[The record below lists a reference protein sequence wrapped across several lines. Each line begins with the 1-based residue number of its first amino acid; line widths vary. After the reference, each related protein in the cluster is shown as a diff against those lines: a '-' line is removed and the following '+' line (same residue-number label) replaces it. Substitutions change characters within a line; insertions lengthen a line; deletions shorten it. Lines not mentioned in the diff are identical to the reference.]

1 LLWVLKNYRKL
12 KRVSMSQAKDN
23 QVYKDLVNLTN
34 PYLGPSSER
43 FIDRQIKNHLNKEP
57 SEIKPRDLSLLVDW
71 LSLSMSVLTDD
82 NDIISEY
89 IKKIKLLY
97 KKA

>member
-1 LLWVLKNYRKL
+1 
-12 KRVSMSQAKDN
+12 MSSTKDN
-23 QVYKDLVNLTN
+23 QVYNDLISLTD

-57 SEIKPRDLSLLVDW
+57 SEIKPSDLSRLIDW
-71 LSLSMSVLTDD
+71 ISLSMSVLTDD

-89 IKKIKLLY
+89 VKKIKSLY
-97 KKA
+97 QK